1 MCVVYADVW
10 ENISEPNSKVI
21 SGELKII
28 SLDLR
33 VYGAEV
39 VKSMDSRVTH
49 VVCDPSH
56 HPKRI
61 SDWKLMNREQQVKF
75 QLVRKEWVLDS
86 IKEGSLI
93 DERAYMPM

>member
-56 HPKRI
+56 YPKRI
-61 SDWKLMNREQQVKF
+61 SDWKLMNREQQFKF
-75 QLVRKEWVLDS
+75 HLVRKEWVLDS

>member
-10 ENISEPNSKVI
+10 VNISEPNSKVI

-56 HPKRI
+56 YPKRI